1 MNTVE
6 SKTLH
11 SKIEARQLVLEHH
24 EVFESIQNMADLQLF
39 MAWHVFAVWDFMS
52 LIKRLQINLTSVDLP
67 WVPSPHPLAARLI
80 NEIVLGEES
89 DEVPGGGFLSHY
101 EIYLLAMK
109 EVGAQTNQIEEFVS
123 LIRAGTPFTKAL
135 EIVSAPKCIQAFVTN
150 TMETV
155 KNGNVYEVLG
165 CFFYGRENVIPQMF
179 RNLLAS
185 WQIDTSKAPMF
196 VYYLKRHIDL
206 DGDTHGPAALK
217 IINELT
223 RDNPTAVQQL
233 TEAAEKA
240 INARI
245 KLWDG
250 LAMEFTNQ
258 NQVTA

>member
-1 MNTVE
+1 MEAVE
-6 SKTLH
+6 SKTHL
-11 SKIEARQLVLEHH
+11 SKIEPRQRVLEQH
-24 EVFESIQNMADLQLF
+24 EVFKSIQNMEDLQLF
-39 MAWHVFAVWDFMS
+39 MTWHVFAVWDFMS
-52 LIKRLQINLTSVDLP
+52 LIKRLQLNLTSVDLP

-123 LIRAGTPFTKAL
+123 LIRAGTPYTNAL
-135 EIVSAPKCIQAFVTN
+135 EIVSAPKCIQAFVTS

-165 CFFYGRENVIPQMF
+165 SFFYGRENVIPQMF
-179 RNLLAS
+179 NTLLAS
-185 WQIDTSKAPMF
+185 WQIDATEAPMF
-196 VYYLKRHIDL
+196 VYYLKRHIEL

-223 RDNPTAVQQL
+223 SDNLTAIQQL
-233 TEAAEKA
+233 ADAAEKA
-240 INARI
+240 INSRI
-245 KLWDG
+245 TLWDG
-250 LAMEFTNQ
+250 LATELTN
-258 NQVTA
+258 NNRVTT